1 MTAPIRRRRSS
12 ASAVTMRIPEKRWIV
27 LVVLA
32 FLLLAGA
39 FTGWRF
45 WLAANNV
52 NGKAGVGDFIGLAQN
67 QNDTPG
73 SLAYKIHHG
82 QRVNILLLGYGGAGH
97 DGAYLTDS
105 ILVASIQGPDRVALT
120 SVPRDTWV
128 SIKAFSN
135 GGAYDGKINAAYEIP
150 LSNGAFGR
158 VMPQYDQSFAGG
170 GALASK
176 VIGDYL
182 GIPIDYW
189 VGVDFTAFKSV
200 VDAVGGID
208 VVNPYVLDDYQ
219 YPLGETGRVTHIHF
233 DAGPLHLNGDQA
245 LIYSRERHAD
255 SDFGRSRR
263 QQVVITAVKDKALTV
278 GALPKLFDLLGAL
291 QDNVKTNM
299 TLNDIKTFGGI
310 ANKISSAS
318 THHVS
323 IDNSNWQYDS
333 SSYDG
338 QYILLPRDHTSTYM
352 HNFIAAEMVDPRILA
367 EKANI
372 QLVSTPGQASQGQ
385 AMAGIWAALLRML
398 DFQTLLPAT
407 GSVAPAT
414 TEIHDYSGGKDAKT
428 VAWLQLYFHGVVVTE
443 TGPKPGPVAGESPAP
458 GVAAS
463 PAASPD
469 IVVVIGKDFATGFD
483 APAQPTYRPPANYI
497 PAPVKPKPV
506 APPTQTPTSLPEASP
521 TNHPHP
527 SPSPPKTCVAP
538 PLCP

>member
-1 MTAPIRRRRSS
+1 
-12 ASAVTMRIPEKRWIV
+12 MRIPEKRWIV

-32 FLLLAGA
+32 FLLLAGS

-45 WLAANNV
+45 WLAANSV

-73 SLAYKIHHG
+73 SLAYKIHHAE
-82 QRVNILLLGYGGAGH
+82 RVNVLMLGYGGAGH
-97 DGAYLTDS
+97 DGSYLTDS
-105 ILVASIQGPDRVALT
+105 ILVVSIQGPDRVALT
-120 SVPRDTWV
+120 SVPRDSWV
-128 SIKAFSN
+128 SIKAFAN

-150 LSNGAFGR
+150 ISNGAFGK
-158 VMPQYDQSFAGG
+158 VLPQYDQGFPGG

-219 YPLGETGRVTHIHF
+219 YPLGETGQVTHIHF

-245 LIYSRERHAD
+245 LIYTRERHAD
-255 SDFGRSRR
+255 NDFGRSRR
-263 QQVVITAVKDKALTV
+263 QQVVMTAVKDKALTI
-278 GALPKLFDLLGAL
+278 GALPKLFDLLSAL

-299 TLNDIKTFGGI
+299 TLNDMKTFGGI
-310 ANKISSAS
+310 ANKISSTA

-323 IDNSNWQYDS
+323 IDNTNWQYDT

-338 QYILLPRDHTSTYM
+338 QYILLPRDHTSTYL
-352 HNFIAAEMVDPRILA
+352 HNFMGAEMVDPKVLA

-372 QLVSTPGQASQGQ
+372 QFASTPGQASQGDS
-385 AMAGIWAALLRML
+385 MAGIWAALLHML
-398 DFQTLLPAT
+398 NFHTLVPAT
-407 GSVAPAT
+407 GTSAPAT
-414 TEIHDYSGGKDAKT
+414 TEIHDYSGGKDART
-428 VAWLQLYFHGVVVTE
+428 VAWLQQYFNGTVVTE
-443 TGPKPGPVAGESPAP
+443 TGPKLAPVAGESPAP

-463 PAASPD
+463 PDASPD
-469 IVVVIGKDFATGFD
+469 IVVVIGKDFAAGFD

-506 APPTQTPTSLPEASP
+506 SPPAQSPTGVPEASP
-521 TNHPHP
+521 SSKPKP
-527 SPSPPKTCVAP
+527 SPIPTKCPSPPVGP
-538 PLCP
+538 PICPPGG